1 MNNITIGII
10 AHVDSGKTTLSEA
23 ILYTAGAIK
32 EYGRVDNRDSF
43 LDNNSLERQRGITI
57 FSKQA
62 NFMVD
67 DTYISMIDTPG
78 HVDFS
83 AETERTLQVLD
94 YAILVVNGSEEI
106 KGHTLTLWRLLK
118 VYNVPTF
125 IFVNKMDMAATP
137 KETILSDLKKE
148 LGISLI
154 DFTYNTIAQ
163 DDYEHIAL
171 LASETEY
178 SYIFDD
184 YLNSGI
190 ISVENINLLIKKR
203 IIFPVYCG
211 SALKLTGIR
220 ELIEGI
226 SMFTF
231 QEEGSH
237 ETGGI
242 VFKITK
248 DEKGN
253 RLAHIKVTDGCLNV
267 KTNISPD
274 NKINQLRI
282 YSGEKYELKD
292 SVEAGKICTAT
303 GLGTIKAGTGFG
315 CRQGKNIPLIEP
327 VLTYNLLVPDSV
339 NKRVIYPDIKSL
351 EEEFPELCVEWKE
364 SSEDIN
370 IKLMGEVQIEI
381 LQEIIKERYGFTP
394 LFGTG
399 SITYKETVAGKTIGV
414 GHFEPL
420 KHYAEVHLSVEPA
433 ERGSGITISS
443 DCSEDI
449 LGKNWQNL
457 ILTHIKERIH
467 PGVLTGSELTDVHIS
482 LIAGASHTKHTE
494 GGDFRQATYRAVRN
508 ALMYAEN
515 VLLEPY
521 YDFILTI
528 PRDMVGRAMTDIEN
542 MSGIMS
548 YPEIS
553 NSKAIIKGRA
563 PVETMRNY
571 QINLNAYTHGT
582 GTLNCTFSG
591 YDICHNQEE
600 IVKKINYNPDED
612 TANPASSV
620 FCFHGSGA
628 VIPWYQVK
636 EYMHIRDYLKQIRD
650 IDDLSDMPLQKEAFS
665 YSIDMEEI
673 DSILTK
679 TYQANQKEKKH
690 PYRKQKPSQYTYTN
704 NFKSVSTPKDKLLIV
719 DGYNVI
725 FAWEE
730 LNSLAKLNINSAK
743 DRLIQI
749 LSNYSSLID
758 GKVILVFDGYKVK
771 DNKGEERVMEQILV
785 IHTKEGVTAD
795 QYIETYTHQNK
806 SKYQITVATSDG
818 LIQQIVR
825 GEGGY
830 VLSSRELLER
840 VSDEFD
846 TLRENYNL

>member
-1 MNNITIGII
+1 MKNITIGII

-23 ILYTAGAIK
+23 ILYTVGAIK
-32 EYGRVDNRDSF
+32 EYGRVDNKDSF

-62 NFMVD
+62 NFIVD

-94 YAILVVNGSEEI
+94 YAILVVNGSEDI

-118 VYNVPTF
+118 AYNVPTF
-125 IFVNKMDMAATP
+125 IFVNKMDMAAKT
-137 KETILSDLKKE
+137 KDTILSDLKKE

-154 DFTYNTIAQ
+154 DFTDNAIKQ
-163 DDYEHIAL
+163 DDFEHIAL

-178 SYIFDD
+178 SYIFDVFLD
-184 YLNSGI
+184 SGT
-190 ISVENINLLIKKR
+190 ISEEKINLLVKKR
-203 IIFPVYCG
+203 IIFPVYFG
-211 SALKLTGIR
+211 SALRLTGIS
-220 ELIEGI
+220 ELIAGI
-226 SMFTF
+226 SRFTF
-231 QEEGSH
+231 QEKGSD

-292 SVEAGKICTAT
+292 SVEAGMVCTAT
-303 GLGTIKAGTGFG
+303 GLGSIKAGTGFG
-315 CRQGKNIPLIEP
+315 CRQGKTIPLIEP
-327 VLTYNLLVPDSV
+327 VLTYNLIVPDSV
-339 NKRVIYPDIKSL
+339 KKRVIYPDIKAL

-394 LFGTG
+394 EFGTG
-399 SITYKETVAGKTIGV
+399 TITYKETIAGNTIGV

-420 KHYAEVHLSVEPA
+420 KHYAEVHLFMEPS

-467 PGVLTGSELTDVHIS
+467 SGVLTGSELTDVHIS
-482 LIAGASHTKHTE
+482 LIAGAAHTKHTE

-508 ALMYAEN
+508 ALMYAES

-542 MSGIMS
+542 MSGTMN

-553 NSKAIIKGRA
+553 ESKAIIKGRA
-563 PVETMRNY
+563 PVEAMRNY

-591 YDICHNQEE
+591 YDICHNQDE
-600 IVKKINYNPDED
+600 IIKKINYNPDED
-612 TANPASSV
+612 IINPASSV
-620 FCFHGSGA
+620 FCFHGSGV

-636 EYMHIRDYLKQIRD
+636 EYMHIKDYQKKMQD
-650 IDDLSDMPLQKEAFS
+650 IDDLSDIPVQKEAFS
-665 YSIDMEEI
+665 YSIDTEEI

-704 NFKSVSTPKDKLLIV
+704 NFKSISNPKDKLLIV

-730 LNSLAKLNINSAK
+730 LKSLAKLNLNSAK

-758 GKVILVFDGYKVK
+758 GKIMLVFDGYKVK
-771 DNKGEERVMEQILV
+771 DNKGEERIMEQILV
-785 IHTKEGVTAD
+785 IHTKEGLTAD
-795 QYIETYTHQNK
+795 QYIEKYTHQNK
-806 SKYQITVATSDG
+806 SRYQITVATSDG

-830 VLSSRELLER
+830 ILSSRELLER
-840 VSDEFD
+840 INCELD